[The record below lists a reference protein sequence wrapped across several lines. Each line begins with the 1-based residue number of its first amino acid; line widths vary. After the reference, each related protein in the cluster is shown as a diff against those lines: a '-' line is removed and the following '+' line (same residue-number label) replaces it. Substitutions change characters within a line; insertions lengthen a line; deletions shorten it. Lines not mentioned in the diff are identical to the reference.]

1 MKQPHLH
8 LADIAAPQPGCYL
21 VAVSGG
27 VDSVVLLD
35 WLAEAGSGRQL
46 VVAHFDHGLRDNS
59 ADDARFVEQLAK
71 KYGLDFRLGVG
82 SLPAGA
88 SESVARQA
96 RYQFLA
102 QVCSGVGARA
112 VITAHH
118 QDDLIETIILNLER
132 RTGRRGLTSLR
143 SHDRLQRPF
152 LDLPKASLLAAA
164 QDRQLDWVEDPTN
177 SNPRFRRN
185 WIRQTICP
193 KIDPSTRQKL
203 VEIYQRMCQVNDKF
217 DRQLGDY
224 LKYSSY
230 RRQGQVYSRDWFN
243 RLPDDLAAE
252 VVHYWLAGLVG
263 VWGRGRQIDYLIGK
277 LRSLPAGKQLS
288 LTTGQF
294 VDLTKRSI
302 RLGQTPASRLPADL
316 VGPKNACVI

>member
-1 MKQPHLH
+1 MSQPHLR
-8 LADIAAPQPGCYL
+8 LADIAGPQPGRYL

-35 WLAEAGSGRQL
+35 WLAEAGPDRQL
-46 VVAHFDHGLRDNS
+46 VVAHFDHGLRDS
-59 ADDARFVEQLAK
+59 STTDAQFVERLAQ

-82 SLPAGA
+82 NLPAGA
-88 SESVARQA
+88 NESSARRA

-102 QVCSGVGARA
+102 QACSEVGARA

-132 RTGRRGLTSLR
+132 HTGRRGLTSLR

-152 LDLPKASLLAAA
+152 LGLPKTALLAAA
-164 QDRQLDWVEDPTN
+164 RVRHLDWVEDSTN
-177 SNPRFRRN
+177 SDLRFRRN
-185 WIRQTICP
+185 WVRQTICP
-193 KIDPSTRQKL
+193 KLDSLARQKL
-203 VEIYQRMCQVNDKF
+203 VEIYQRMCRVNDQL
-217 DRQLGDY
+217 DRQLSDY
-224 LKYSSY
+224 LKYASY
-230 RRQGQVYSRDWFN
+230 RRQGRVYSRDWFN

-263 VWGRGRQIDYLIGK
+263 VWGRSRQIHYLIDK
-277 LRSLPAGKQLS
+277 LRSLPAGKRLS

-302 RLGQTPASRLPADL
+302 RLGQTPVSQPPTDL
-316 VGPKNACVI
+316 VGPKMLV